1 MKAIRVVCILALF
14 GCGKEVENKTDIA
27 RVTHRDTIRTT
38 VYDTVKVEEIQTVYD
53 TVKIASRVTFIDT
66 IRVESKVTVYDTVQ
80 VEMQVQVEREVE
92 APSGEKRYVG
102 VRGHSRYC
110 GGGLPT
116 VTTFMPTDLRSKKI
130 SSVADPFVSALE
142 GVARTFD
149 IPEERILAFRRG
161 YEIPGNLNL
170 RWCMILY
177 SEDGKEIQRKL
188 VLDGKSNT
196 VDEEIKVKQ
205 PSDWK

>member
-1 MKAIRVVCILALF
+1 MSGSVMKAIRVVCILALF

-53 TVKIASRVTFIDT
+53 TVKIASR
-66 IRVESKVTVYDTVQ
+66 VTVYDTVQ

>member
-14 GCGKEVENKTDIA
+14 GCGKDVENRTEVT
-27 RVTHRDTIRTT
+27 RVTHQDTIRTT
-38 VYDTVKVEEIQTVYD
+38 VYDTVRIEQVKTVYD
-53 TVKIASRVTFIDT
+53 TVTVESRISFNDT
-66 IRVESKVTVYDTVQ
+66 VRVEEKVTVYDTVR
-80 VEMQVQVEREVE
+80 VEIQDQIESAIE
-92 APSGEKRYVG
+92 APSSETKVVRVG
-102 VRGHSRYC
+102 GFKRYC

-116 VTTFMPTDLRSKKI
+116 FTTFKPTHLSSKKI

-142 GVARTFD
+142 GVAKTFGISED
-149 IPEERILAFRRG
+149 RILGFRRG
-161 YEIPGNLNL
+161 YEVPGDLSL

-177 SEDGKEIQRKL
+177 SEDGKEVQRKL
-188 VLDGKSNT
+188 VLNSKSNT